1 MHRKLLPAFF
11 ISLVT
16 FLTISAQV
24 KIGFLNINDAVKNN
38 SEVRAAYNFIKNQND
53 FTVEIINYSDVVNSP
68 FSTLPAG
75 RQVSNSQS
83 CLSADRFSIIW
94 IHRPDSTDLMQEE
107 TDSKFIIALQN
118 YVKDGGKLFLTLDAM
133 KYLNT
138 LGFESEQPTVKY
150 ADATDDGY
158 GRRLGL
164 HSYRSH
170 PIFEGL
176 NGGAYIFN
184 PTKDLK
190 TRQTG
195 FFENSIPQ
203 KGKVIAVDWAYIM
216 LKEDAKLVVEHEAG
230 QGKILSVGAY
240 TYYGLE
246 NNNRAHLELFTN
258 NCLKYLAGSLKYEPT
273 KTFYWNYSPGEVYEF
288 SSNISPI
295 NIGTSKK
302 WKVNSKSPKLTKEK
316 GSDNYWNVAGQKILM
331 MGKEKSGIDEIW
343 AHPFM
348 ALRDY
353 EVGIVLSEKDSVL
366 WLKNFQPTIEVRPE
380 SFIRAYKIKDL
391 TLREIIVASIN
402 EPKAMMH
409 YEYKGRY
416 SAKLVI
422 KFYSNFRF
430 MWPYSEKTTGSIA
443 YSIHERGNS
452 FSISDRNEFFL
463 LAGTN
468 KKFSQSVIGQYSG
481 FEKVGSKFKG
491 IKTDKLLVGALAEI
505 DLNKEDN
512 LDFIVHASVESPLTY
527 DMISPEKIYKDAVS
541 YTQKFLNNSLIITTP
556 DKDFNEGY
564 KWALIGTDR
573 FFVDTPGLGKSL
585 VAGYS
590 TTARGWDGGH
600 KINGR
605 PGYGWYF
612 GRDGCW
618 SSFALLDYGDFE
630 KVKSI
635 LEFFNKY
642 QDLNGKIFHELTT
655 SGAVHYDASDATPLY
670 IILAGKYLHHTGDVE
685 FIKKN
690 WTYIKKAMDFCY
702 STDTDG
708 DHLIENT
715 NVGHGW
721 VEGGGLY
728 TAHTA
733 VYLAACWAEALRQA
747 SYMAEQIGLSA
758 ECRMYSDEF
767 ERVKKIINTDFWN
780 EQENFLS
787 FSKLK
792 DGKYNFEKTV
802 LSAVPVYFEMLD
814 SAKAKK
820 VANAYAE
827 NYFSSDWGVRIL
839 REDSP
844 IFNPRGYH
852 TGSVWPLFTGWAALA
867 EFKNENYVQGYSH
880 IMNNL
885 LVYKNWQ
892 LGFVEEVL
900 NGTEYKPGGV
910 CPHQAWS
917 ETMVLQPTIEG
928 MLGLEVDAAKSRVK
942 FSPRLPADW
951 SSIKVKRIKIG
962 SNLVDYSM
970 KRSGRRTVFNFSTNS
985 SVPIKIDFKP
995 TFPLGIKFQKVT
1007 INKKPIAIT
1016 SSYNQSYSFILEKFS
1031 EIVIDHKNGVS
1042 VLPNVTEPKP
1052 NEISK
1057 GFRILSDQLE
1067 GSIYSIDVQGIN
1079 GSSNEMKVYLP
1090 EGKITVVENGKIISS
1105 NNSIYIIAVD
1115 FEKSSSKY
1123 LNKTIKIETARRSN

>member
-1 MHRKLLPAFF
+1 
-11 ISLVT
+11 
-16 FLTISAQV
+16 
-24 KIGFLNINDAVKNN
+24 
-38 SEVRAAYNFIKNQND
+38 
-53 FTVEIINYSDVVNSP
+53 
-68 FSTLPAG
+68 
-75 RQVSNSQS
+75 
-83 CLSADRFSIIW
+83 
-94 IHRPDSTDLMQEE
+94 
-107 TDSKFIIALQN
+107 
-118 YVKDGGKLFLTLDAM
+118 LDAM
-133 KYLNT
+133 KYLNL
-138 LGFESEQPTVKY
+138 LGFESERPTIKNV
-150 ADATDDGY
+150 DAADDGY

-164 HSYRSH
+164 HAYRSH
-170 PIFEGL
+170 PIFDGL

-184 PTKDLK
+184 PTKDQR
-190 TRQTG
+190 TRQIG
-195 FFENSIPQ
+195 FFENSIP
-203 KGKVIAVDWAYIM
+203 KNGKVIAVDWAYIT
-216 LKEDAKLVVEHEAG
+216 LKENAKLIIEHEIG
-230 QGKILSVGAY
+230 KGKILSIGAY

-273 KTFYWNYSPGEVYEF
+273 KTFYWNYSPATVYELKRKSDPVKF
-288 SSNISPI
+288 DSSR
-295 NIGTSKK
+295 K
-302 WKVNSKSPKLTKEK
+302 WERNSNSIKLEKEK
-316 GSDNYWNVAGQKILM
+316 GTDNYWNVAGQKILV

-353 EVGIVLSEKDSVL
+353 EAGLLFDEKDSVV
-366 WLKNFQPTIEVRPE
+366 WLKNFQPKIEVRPE
-380 SFIRAYKIKDL
+380 SFSRIYKINNS
-391 TLREIIVASIN
+391 TLREIIVASTK
-402 EPKAMMH
+402 ESQAVVH
-409 YEYKGRY
+409 YEYEGVT

-430 MWPYSEKTTGSIA
+430 MWPYSERTTGSIG
-443 YSIHERGNS
+443 YSVNSSGNAFS
-452 FSISDRNEFFL
+452 FVDKNNFSL
-463 LAGTN
+463 LAGSN
-468 KKFSQSVIGQYSG
+468 RNFSNYIIGQYSG
-481 FEKVGSKFKG
+481 FKKSASEFKG
-491 IKTDKLLVGALAEI
+491 IKTDKLLVGAFAEI
-505 DLNKEDN
+505 DLKKKDYA
-512 LDFIVHASVESPLTY
+512 DFVVSASMESHLTY
-527 DMISPEKIYKDAVS
+527 DMLSPEKIYKDALS
-541 YTQKFLNNSLIITTP
+541 YTQKFLNNSLMITTP

-573 FFVDTPGLGKSL
+573 FFVNTPGLGKSL

-590 TTARGWDGGH
+590 TTAQGWDGGH
-600 KINGR
+600 KVNGR

-618 SSFALLDYGDFE
+618 SGFALLDYGDFE
-630 KVKSI
+630 KVKSV

-642 QDLNGKIFHELTT
+642 QDLSGKIFHELTT
-655 SGAVHYDASDATPLY
+655 SGAIHYDSSDATPLY

-690 WTYIKKAMDFCY
+690 WSYIKKAIDFCY

-728 TAHTA
+728 TAHTEI
-733 VYLAACWAEALRQA
+733 YLAACWAEALRQA

-758 ECRMYSDEF
+758 ERRTYRDEF
-767 ERVKKIINTDFWN
+767 EKVKKIINTDFWN

-792 DGKYNFEKTV
+792 NEKYNSEKTV
-802 LSAVPVYFEMLD
+802 LSAVPVYFEMID

-820 VANAYAE
+820 VADAYAE

-900 NGTEYKPGGV
+900 NGAEYKPGGV
-910 CPHQAWS
+910 CSHQAWS

-928 MLGLEVDAAKSRVK
+928 MLGLEVDAANNKIK

-951 SSIKVKRIKIG
+951 DFIKVERIKIG
-962 SNLVDYSM
+962 NDFINFEM
-970 KRSGRRTVFNFSTNS
+970 KRINGKYFYNFTPTS
-985 SVPIKIDFKP
+985 SKQIRIEFYPL
-995 TFPLGIKFQKVT
+995 FPLGTEFQKVE
-1007 INKKPIAIT
+1007 INGKPTEIEKQNYKSINLSFALNRT
-1016 SSYNQSYSFILEKFS
+1016 SKI
-1031 EIVIDHKNGVS
+1031 EIDYKNGIS
-1042 VLPNVTEPKP
+1042 VLPVVSHPMP
-1052 NEISK
+1052 NDKSE
-1057 GFRILSDQLE
+1057 GFRILSDKLE
-1067 GSIYSIDVQGIN
+1067 GDAYIIEVQGIS
-1079 GSSNEMKVYLP
+1079 GTTKTLEVYR
-1090 EGKITVVENGKIISS
+1090 NGKIEK
-1105 NNSIYIIAVD
+1105 VEVK
-1115 FEKSSSKY
+1115 FEKSDNKY
-1123 LNKTIKIETARRSN
+1123 INKTVKLKIER

>member
-1 MHRKLLPAFF
+1 MHRKLLPATYIFL
-11 ISLVT
+11 IT

-24 KIGFLNINDAVKNN
+24 KVGFLNINNAIEKNTEVK
-38 SEVRAAYNFIKNQND
+38 AAYDFLKNQKK
-53 FTVEIINYSDVVNSP
+53 FSAEQINYNDVVNSHP
-68 FSTLPAG
+68 TI
-75 RQVSNSQS
+75 QH
-83 CLSADRFSIIW
+83 FSIIW
-94 IHRPDSTDLMQEE
+94 IHRPDSTDLTKEE
-107 TDSKFIIALQN
+107 TNPKFIAALQN
-118 YVKDGGKLFLTLDAM
+118 YVKNGGKLFLTLEAM
-133 KYLNT
+133 KYLN
-138 LGFESEQPTVKY
+138 LLRFESKQPTVKY

-170 PIFEGL
+170 PIFDGL

-190 TRQTG
+190 TRQIG
-195 FFENSIPQ
+195 FFENSVP
-203 KGKVIAVDWAYIM
+203 KNGKVVAVDWAYIT
-216 LKEDAKLVVEHEAG
+216 LKEDAKLIVEYKVG
-230 QGKILSVGAY
+230 KGKILSVGAY
-240 TYYGLE
+240 TYYGLG

-258 NCLKYLAGSLKYEPT
+258 NCLKYLTGSLKYEPT
-273 KTFYWNYSPGEVYEF
+273 KTFYWNYSPATVYELKRKSDPVQF
-288 SSNISPI
+288 KSSR
-295 NIGTSKK
+295 K
-302 WKVNSKSPKLTKEK
+302 WDGNSNSIKLEKEK
-316 GSDNYWNVAGQKILM
+316 GTDNYWNVAGQKILV
-331 MGKEKSGIDEIW
+331 MGKEKFGIDEIW

-353 EVGIVLSEKDSVL
+353 EAGLLFDEKDSVV
-366 WLKNFQPTIEVRPE
+366 WLKNFQPKIEVRPE
-380 SFIRAYKIKDL
+380 SFSRIYKINNS
-391 TLREIIVASIN
+391 TLREIIVASA
-402 EPKAMMH
+402 KKSQAVVH
-409 YEYKGRY
+409 YEFEGET

-430 MWPYSEKTTGSIA
+430 MWPYSERTTGSIG
-443 YSIHERGNS
+443 YSVNFSGNA
-452 FSISDRNEFFL
+452 FSLVDKNNFSL
-463 LAGTN
+463 LAGSN
-468 KKFSQSVIGQYSG
+468 KKFSNYIIGQYNG
-481 FEKVGSKFKG
+481 FEKSTSGFNG

-505 DLNKEDN
+505 DLRKKDYA
-512 LDFIVHASVESPLTY
+512 DFIVSASMENSLTY
-527 DMISPEKIYKDAVS
+527 DMLSSEKIYKDALS
-541 YTQKFLNNSLIITTP
+541 YTQKFLNNSLMITTP

-573 FFVDTPGLGKSL
+573 FFVNTPGLGKSL

-600 KINGR
+600 KVNGR

-618 SSFALLDYGDFE
+618 SGFALLDYGDFK
-630 KVKSI
+630 KVKSV

-642 QDLNGKIFHELTT
+642 QDLSGKIFHELTT

-685 FIKKN
+685 FIRKN
-690 WTYIKKAMDFCY
+690 WTYIKKAIDFCY

-728 TAHTA
+728 TAHTE

-747 SYMAEQIGLSA
+747 SYMAKQIELKTESKIYNN
-758 ECRMYSDEF
+758 EYEI
-767 ERVKKIINTDFWN
+767 VKKIINTDFWN

-792 DGKYNFEKTV
+792 DGKYNSEKTV

-820 VANAYAE
+820 VADAYAE

-852 TGSVWPLFTGWAALA
+852 TGSVWPLFTGWATLA

-900 NGTEYKPGGV
+900 NGAEYKPGGV

-928 MLGLEVDAAKSRVK
+928 MLGLEVDAANNKIK

-951 SSIKVKRIKIG
+951 EFIKVERIKIG
-962 SNLVDYSM
+962 NSFVDFEM
-970 KRSGRRTVFNFSTNS
+970 KRTNGKYFYNFTPTS
-985 SVPIKIDFKP
+985 SKQIRIEFYPS
-995 TFPLGIKFQKVT
+995 FPLGTEFQKVE
-1007 INKKPIAIT
+1007 INSKPTEIKKQNHKSINLSFALNRT
-1016 SSYNQSYSFILEKFS
+1016 SKI
-1031 EIVIDHKNGVS
+1031 EIDYKNGIS
-1042 VLPNVTEPKP
+1042 VLPVVSHPKP
-1052 NEISK
+1052 NDKSE
-1057 GFRILSDQLE
+1057 GFRILSDKLE
-1067 GSIYSIDVQGIN
+1067 GDAYSVEVQGIS
-1079 GSSNEMKVYLP
+1079 GTTQTLEVYR
-1090 EGKITVVENGKIISS
+1090 NGKIEE
-1105 NNSIYIIAVD
+1105 VEVK
-1115 FEKSSSKY
+1115 FEKSDKKY
-1123 LNKTIKIETARRSN
+1123 INKTVKVKIGR

>member
-1 MHRKLLPAFF
+1 MHRKLLPATF
-11 ISLVT
+11 IFLIT

-24 KIGFLNINDAVKNN
+24 KVGFLNINNAIEKNTEVK
-38 SEVRAAYNFIKNQND
+38 SAYDFLKNQKK
-53 FTVEIINYSDVVNSP
+53 FSAEQINYDNII
-68 FSTLPAG
+68 
-75 RQVSNSQS
+75 NSQS
-83 CLSADRFSIIW
+83 RLKADKFSIKQFSIIW
-94 IHRPDSTDLMQEE
+94 IHRPDSTDLTKEE
-107 TDSKFIIALQN
+107 TDPKFIIALQN
-118 YVKDGGKLFLTLDAM
+118 YVKSGGKLFLTLDAM
-133 KYLNT
+133 KYLNL

-170 PIFEGL
+170 PIFDGL

-190 TRQTG
+190 TRQIG

-203 KGKVIAVDWAYIM
+203 KGKVVAVDWAYIT
-216 LKEDAKLVVEHEAG
+216 LKEDAKLIVEYKVG
-230 QGKILSVGAY
+230 KGKILSVGAY

-258 NCLKYLAGSLKYEPT
+258 NCLKYLAGSLKYEPA
-273 KTFYWNYSPGEVYEF
+273 KTFYWNYSPATVYELKRKPDDVEF
-288 SSNISPI
+288 GSS
-295 NIGTSKK
+295 GK
-302 WKVNSKSPKLTKEK
+302 WNENPNSIKLEKEK
-316 GSDNYWNVAGQKILM
+316 GTDNYWNVAGQRILV

-343 AHPFM
+343 THPFM

-353 EVGIVLSEKDSVL
+353 EAGLLFNEKDSVV
-366 WLKNFQPTIEVRPE
+366 WLKNFQPKIEVRPE
-380 SFIRAYKIKDL
+380 SFSRIYKINNS
-391 TLREIIVASIN
+391 TLREIIVASTK
-402 EPKAMMH
+402 ESQAVVH
-409 YEYKGRY
+409 YEFEGET

-430 MWPYSEKTTGSIA
+430 MWPYSERTTGSIS
-443 YSIHERGNS
+443 YSINS
-452 FSISDRNEFFL
+452 SGTAFSLSDKNNFSL

-468 KKFSQSVIGQYSG
+468 KHFSNFIIGQYSG
-481 FEKVGSKFKG
+481 FEKSVSGFKG

-505 DLNKEDN
+505 DLKKKDYA
-512 LDFIVHASVESPLTY
+512 DFSVSASMGSPLTY
-527 DMISPEKIYKDAVS
+527 NIISPEKIYKDAIS
-541 YTQKFLNNSLIITTP
+541 YTQKFLNNSLMITTP

-573 FFVDTPGLGKSL
+573 FFVNTPGLGKSL

-600 KINGR
+600 KVNGR

-618 SSFALLDYGDFE
+618 SGFALLDYGDFE
-630 KVKSI
+630 KVKSV

-642 QDLNGKIFHELTT
+642 QDISGKIFHELTT
-655 SGAVHYDASDATPLY
+655 SGAIHYDASDATPLY

-690 WTYIKKAMDFCY
+690 WTYIKKAIDFCY

-728 TAHTA
+728 TAHTE

-747 SYMAEQIGLSA
+747 SYMAEQIGLSS
-758 ECRMYSDEF
+758 EHRKYGDEF

-792 DGKYNFEKTV
+792 DGKYNSEKTV

-820 VANAYAE
+820 VADAYAE
-827 NYFSSDWGVRIL
+827 NYFSSDWGIRIL

-900 NGTEYKPGGV
+900 NGAEYKPGGV

-928 MLGLEVDAAKSRVK
+928 MLGLEVDAANNKIK

-951 SSIKVKRIKIG
+951 NSIKVQRIKIG
-962 SNLVDYSM
+962 DQSVDYTM
-970 KRSGRRTVFNFSTNS
+970 KRFGGKTIFDFSTNS
-985 SVPIKIDFKP
+985 NTPIKIEFNP
-995 TFPLGIKFQKVT
+995 TFPHGTKLEIVT
-1007 INKKPIAIT
+1007 INNKSQT
-1016 SSYNQSYSFILEKFS
+1016 TNQSNNQSFSFILNKS
-1031 EIVIDHKNGVS
+1031 TQIVIDYKNGIS
-1042 VLPNVTEPKP
+1042 VLPVISHPRP
-1052 NEISK
+1052 NDKSE
-1057 GFRILSDQLE
+1057 GFRILSDKLE
-1067 GSIYSIDVQGIN
+1067 GDAYSVDVQGIS
-1079 GSSNEMKVYLP
+1079 GTTHTLEVYR
-1090 EGKITVVENGKIISS
+1090 NGKIEK
-1105 NNSIYIIAVD
+1105 VEVK
-1115 FEKSSSKY
+1115 FEKSDKEY
-1123 LNKTIKIETARRSN
+1123 INKTVKVKIER